1 MAQTP
6 AELIHEALGE
16 LNLWLEIAEDQ
27 DALLSRNKTREEAL
41 QLANY
46 FEGRYDAFCDVRC
59 LINASA
65 NNEPK

>member
-1 MAQTP
+1 MERTP
-6 AELIHEALGE
+6 VGLIHEALGE

-59 LINASA
+59 LINARYQ
-65 NNEPK
+65 NEPK